1 MVSFYG
7 VVTLGVWL
15 VGDKLGAS
23 NSYKIVTIAVV
34 LLTLPFA
41 LVIGFVASR
50 KRKKAAQAEEAAQ
63 IAANEPAPQV
73 SAPSETYDDF
83 TKSAE
88 EATNFLKTSGV
99 DIYSLPWYL
108 IAGTPKAGKTS
119 LVMSSGLNFQNLP
132 SQRQSEFGIIRPT
145 RGVDWRM
152 TSEAV
157 FIDSSGRYQTDG
169 ADTDEWTGIIE
180 TIKKYRGQRPLDGF
194 ILTVSAER
202 ILNADETEIEQIAK
216 TLRTRLD
223 DVITRTK
230 SRFPVYLVFTHADA
244 IEGFR
249 DSFSVS
255 QKDHQKLVWG
265 STIPLENSD
274 KAGSMF
280 DGEYELLANSVMKRR
295 IIRLSAPFPPNR
307 QLKIFN
313 FPLHFGSSRKKIGHF
328 VSTLFRPNPFSEM
341 PFLRGF
347 YFTASPI
354 QKNQT
359 VGESY
364 FAKKLFRDVI
374 LRDKDLVK
382 NFIAQRQKPPVFGWL
397 MTILGT
403 LLVSAFLL
411 MSGISLYKNKQLV
424 DEAATNGEKVL
435 TIYKADQGRDL
446 FKKTSDEVRTE
457 ITAIDELRIS
467 LEELDKFERT
477 SPPIWMRF
485 GLYSGNS
492 MREKLFRDIYASA
505 VEQRFK
511 RPVVA
516 KLEQDL
522 QRFAA
527 NTGTENEEN
536 LEKNFNNL
544 STYLMLSDG
553 QTKKGE
559 SYRKFTQG
567 DFIAKSLLDYWKTEP
582 KLPAGYDEVAK
593 LNLEFYAKQIDRDEF
608 PRIKLDQNL
617 VNLSR
622 KKLQAYPA
630 YLRHYHKE
638 VNKISKS
645 VEQSFGSSTVASIL
659 TANSGNSDFIE
670 GSYQVPSAYT
680 LEGYKLMK
688 VSIRE
693 ADVKLT
699 EDDWVMDEEAKKDLL
714 QATDAANV
722 ETRYFK
728 DYADHWKAFVK
739 GVNVDKYDKEN
750 AARALGSLTNANSP
764 LDILLKEIN
773 RQTFISAKPKPRTWF
788 ETAKDWVGL
797 LERLETRDNLAPEVE
812 FRPLQRFIGDS
823 DKIET
828 APFGNY
834 KKALGNVFNKFNPI
848 SQDAG
853 EFAALAKSTPE
864 DQDKKIGLRNADTT
878 IQGLLASFD
887 TPSAQVIADLLR
899 QPLGNLKSLLGSDAT
914 SQLGKTWTT
923 EILSKA
929 KEAEKGFPFDDSGEA
944 DLAKLTAYLNPANG
958 TLSDFYTKRLEKYF
972 EKDTGGKLKVKDSSE
987 LKFSDEFVAYLN
999 NAFALREALFG
1010 SNKDASFEYD
1020 FRLTAIKESIIEGTI
1035 DGQKISAEGTASIK
1049 LKFPAGTNA
1058 ETGVFINYTSTAE
1071 GSSTSGKPLVNT
1083 NTSANTANSNV
1094 NTSSNTNSAP
1104 ASKFQTAPAA
1114 NKTPSSPSGGATS
1127 IKRPGTW
1134 GLFTFFADGQPKP
1147 NPSGGYDLTYTLGG
1161 KKVTATIKG
1170 ALFDRNLF
1178 RNVKAPERL
1187 LK

>member
-1 MVSFYG
+1 VIAFVS
-7 VVTLGVWL
+7 
-15 VGDKLGAS
+15 
-23 NSYKIVTIAVV
+23 
-34 LLTLPFA
+34 
-41 LVIGFVASR
+41 SR
-50 KRKKAAQAEEAAQ
+50 KRKKAEKALEAEQ
-63 IAANEPAPQV
+63 LAANEPAPEIA
-73 SAPSETYDDF
+73 APSGNYDDF

-88 EATNFLKTSGV
+88 EAANFLKTSGV

-108 IAGTPKAGKTS
+108 VAGTPKAGKTS
-119 LVMSSGLNFQNLP
+119 LVMSSGLNFQTLP

-157 FIDSSGRYQTDG
+157 FIDSSGRYQNEN

-202 ILNADETEIEQIAK
+202 ILTADESEIEQIAK

-223 DVITRTK
+223 EVITRTK
-230 SRFPVYLVFTHADA
+230 TRFPVYLVFTHADS

-255 QKDHQKLVWG
+255 QKDHQNLVWG

-280 DGEYELLANSVMKRR
+280 DGEYEILANSVMKRR
-295 IIRLSAPFPPNR
+295 IVRLSAPFPSHR

-313 FPLHFGSSRKKIGHF
+313 FPLHFGSSRKNIGHF

-382 NFIAQRQKPPVFGWL
+382 NFIAQRQSPPILGWL
-397 MTILGT
+397 ITALGT

-424 DEAATNGEKVL
+424 DAAADRGEKVL

-446 FKKTSDEVRTE
+446 FKKTPDEVRAE
-457 ITAIDELRIS
+457 IGTIDELRAS
-467 LEELDKFERT
+467 LQQLDDFERN

-511 RPVVA
+511 KPVIA

-522 QRFAA
+522 QKFAA
-527 NTGTENEEN
+527 NNGTETTEN
-536 LEKNFNNL
+536 LEKYFNSL
-544 STYLMLSDG
+544 SAYLMLSDG

-567 DFIAKSLLDYWKTEP
+567 DFVAKALLDYWKTEP
-582 KLPAGYDEVAK
+582 KLPAGYEEVAK
-593 LNLEFYAKQIDRDEF
+593 QNLDFYAKQIDRDEF
-608 PRIKLDQNL
+608 PRIKVDQNL

-630 YLRHYHKE
+630 YLRYYHKE
-638 VNKISKS
+638 VNRISKT

-659 TANSGNSDFIE
+659 TAKSGNSDFIE
-670 GSYQVPSAYT
+670 GNYQVPSAFT
-680 LEGYKLMK
+680 LEGYKMMK
-688 VSIRE
+688 VSIRD
-693 ADVKLT
+693 ADAEMIK
-699 EDDWVMDEEAKKDLL
+699 DDWVMDEEAKKDLI

-728 DYADHWKAFVK
+728 DYADHWKSFVK
-739 GVNVDKYDKEN
+739 GINIDPYDKEN
-750 AARALGSLTNANSP
+750 GARALGSFTNKNSP
-764 LDILLKEIN
+764 LDILLVEIN
-773 RQTFISAKPKPRTWF
+773 RQTFISAKPKPITWLD
-788 ETAKDWVGL
+788 TAKDWVGM

-812 FRPLQRFIGDS
+812 FRPLQRFIGDA

-828 APFGNY
+828 APIATY
-834 KKALGNVFNKFNPI
+834 KKALSSVFNKFSPI
-848 SQDAG
+848 SQDSS
-853 EFAALAKSTPE
+853 EFATLAKMSPE
-864 DQDKKIGLRNADTT
+864 DQDKKIGLRNADTSV
-878 IQGLLASFD
+878 QSLLASFD
-887 TPSAQVIADLLR
+887 TPSAQEVADLLKE
-899 QPLGNLKSLLGSDAT
+899 PLGNLKSLLGSDAT

-972 EKDTGGKLKVKDSSE
+972 EKDTGGKLKLKDSSE

-1010 SNKDASFEYD
+1010 SNKEANFEYD
-1020 FRLTAIKESIIEGTI
+1020 FRLNPIKESIIEVTI
-1035 DGQKISAEGTASIK
+1035 DGQKITSEGTASSK

-1058 ETGVFINYTSTAE
+1058 ETGVFMNFTSTAE
-1071 GSSTSGKPLVNT
+1071 GSSTSGKPIANT
-1083 NTSANTANSNV
+1083 NANTSANSANSSV
-1094 NTSSNTNSAP
+1094 NTSSNMNSAP
-1104 ASKFQTAPAA
+1104 VSKFQSA
-1114 NKTPSSPSGGATS
+1114 NKPANKPANSTPSGATS

-1134 GLFTFFADGQPKP
+1134 GLFMFFADGNPKP
-1147 NPSGGYDLTYTLGG
+1147 SPSGGGYELSYTLGG
-1161 KKVTATIKG
+1161 KKITATIKPTG
-1170 ALFDRNLF
+1170 GDLFNRSLF
-1178 RNVKAPERL
+1178 KNVKAPEKL

>member
-1 MVSFYG
+1 
-7 VVTLGVWL
+7 
-15 VGDKLGAS
+15 
-23 NSYKIVTIAVV
+23 
-34 LLTLPFA
+34 
-41 LVIGFVASR
+41 
-50 KRKKAAQAEEAAQ
+50 
-63 IAANEPAPQV
+63 
-73 SAPSETYDDF
+73 
-83 TKSAE
+83 
-88 EATNFLKTSGV
+88 
-99 DIYSLPWYL
+99 
-108 IAGTPKAGKTS
+108 
-119 LVMSSGLNFQNLP
+119 MSSGLNFQTLP
-132 SQRQSEFGIIRPT
+132 SQRQSEFGIIKPT
-145 RGVDWRM
+145 RGIDWRM

-157 FIDSSGRYQTDG
+157 FIDSSGRYQTDN

-202 ILNADETEIEQIAK
+202 ILTADEAEIEQIAK

-223 DVITRTK
+223 EVITRTK
-230 SRFPVYLVFTHADA
+230 SRFPVYLVFTHADS

-255 QKDHQKLVWG
+255 QKDHQNLVWG
-265 STIPLENSD
+265 STIPLEKSDTANSL
-274 KAGSMF
+274 F
-280 DGEYELLANSVMKRR
+280 DGEYEILANSVMKRR
-295 IIRLSAPFPPNR
+295 IVRLSAPFPPNR

-382 NFIAQRQKPPVFGWL
+382 TFIAQRQKPPIFGWL

-424 DEAATNGEKVL
+424 DDAALKGESVL

-446 FKKTSDEVRTE
+446 FKKTPDEVRTE
-457 ITAIDELRIS
+457 ITAIDELRES
-467 LEELDKFERT
+467 LVKLDDYQRN
-477 SPPIWMRF
+477 SPPFLMRF
-485 GLYSGNS
+485 GLYSGNA
-492 MREKLFRDIYASA
+492 MREKLFRDIYATA

-511 RPVVA
+511 KPVVA

-522 QRFAA
+522 QKFAA
-527 NTGTENEEN
+527 NNGTETEEV
-536 LEKNFNNL
+536 LDKNFNNL
-544 STYLMLSDG
+544 SAYLMLSDG

-559 SYRKFTQG
+559 SYRKFAQG
-567 DFIAKSLLDYWKTEP
+567 DFIAKALLDYWKTEP

-593 LNLEFYAKQIDRDEF
+593 QNLDFYAKQIDRDEF

-622 KKLQAYPA
+622 KKLQAFPA
-630 YLRHYHKE
+630 YLRYYKRE

-659 TANSGNSDFIE
+659 TANSGNADFIE

-699 EDDWVMDEEAKKDLL
+699 EDDWVMDEEAKKDLIT
-714 QATDAANV
+714 ATDATNV

-739 GVNVDKYDKEN
+739 GVNVEKYDKEN
-750 AARALGSLTNANSP
+750 AARALGSFTNANSP

-788 ETAKDWVGL
+788 ETAKDWVGM
-797 LERLETRDNLAPEVE
+797 LERLETKDNFAPEVE
-812 FRPLQRFIGDS
+812 FRPLQRFVGDP
-823 DKIET
+823 DKT
-828 APFGNY
+828 DSAPIANY
-834 KKALGNVFNKFNPI
+834 KKALSNVFNKFSPI
-848 SQDAG
+848 SQDAS
-853 EFAALAKSTPE
+853 EFAALAKKSPE
-864 DQDKKIGLRNADTT
+864 DQDKAISLRNADTS
-878 IQGLLASFD
+878 IQSLLASFD
-887 TPSAQVIADLLR
+887 TPSAQEIADLLKE
-899 QPLGNLKSLLGSDAT
+899 PLGNLKSLLGSDAN

-929 KEAEKGFPFDDSGEA
+929 KEAEKGFPFDDGGEA

-972 EKDTGGKLKVKDSSE
+972 EQDASGKLKVKDSSD

-1010 SNKDASFEYD
+1010 KNKDANFEYD
-1020 FRLTAIKESIIEGTI
+1020 FRLNPIKESIIEVTI
-1035 DGQKISAEGTASIK
+1035 DGQKITSEGTASGK

-1058 ETGVFINYTSTAE
+1058 ETGVFMNFTSTAE
-1071 GSSTSGKPLVNT
+1071 GSSTSGKPIANA
-1083 NTSANTANSNV
+1083 NANISANSANSNV
-1094 NTSSNTNSAP
+1094 NTSSNANSAP
-1104 ASKFQTAPAA
+1104 VSKFQTAKKQTNTAA
-1114 NKTPSSPSGGATS
+1114 NSPTSGATS

-1134 GLFTFFADGQPKP
+1134 GLFMFFADGQPKP
-1147 NPSGGYDLTYTLGG
+1147 SPSGGGYELTYTLGG
-1161 KKVTATIKG
+1161 KKITATIKPTG
-1170 ALFDRNLF
+1170 GDLFNRSLF
-1178 RNVKAPERL
+1178 RNVKAPDRL